1 MNTKEKILI
10 ESFKLFCQK
19 PYTKVTF
26 NDIEKSTKLSRGAIL
41 YYFPNKLT
49 LFQEVINHYVFEL
62 HRQTEPEQN
71 LTLLKVYKNYL
82 RNIEST
88 KKFFL
93 SIGIQN
99 MHLALVHITLQSIHF
114 YDSFIEKAKE
124 WEEMEYILWK
134 NAIENGIFIGELK
147 DSIDIDIVALLF
159 KNVYLGTSY
168 SGIIAKHGFDLKE
181 LEKEFNFLYNI
192 IKKKT

>member
-1 MNTKEKILI
+1 MNTKQIILL

-26 NDIEKSTKLSRGAIL
+26 IDIEKSTKLSRGAIL

-49 LFQEVINHYVFEL
+49 LFQDVINHYVFEL
-62 HRQTEPEQN
+62 HKQTEPEQKI
-71 LTLLKVYKNYL
+71 TLLEVYKNYL
-82 RNIEST
+82 RNIEGT

-99 MHLALVHITLQSIHF
+99 MHLALVHITLQSIYF
-114 YDSFIEKAKE
+114 YDGFIEKAKE
-124 WEEMEYILWK
+124 WEEKEYIHWK
-134 NAIENGIFIGELK
+134 NAIENGISIGELK

-168 SGIIAKHGFDLKE
+168 SGIIEKHGFSLKE
-181 LEKEFNFLYNI
+181 LENEFNFLYNN
-192 IKKKT
+192 IKKNT